1 LLLPGVD
8 DTFDGRLFF
17 ENGLGFFAV
26 VPEIGPGRYLVQ
38 FFDAFLL
45 AADVKA
51 ASVKARR
58 ALRGGSIVRGFLLT
72 LIPLSAGL

>member
-1 LLLPGVD
+1 VD
-8 DTFDGRLFF
+8 NAPDGRLFF

-26 VPEIGPGRYLVQ
+26 VPEIGLGCNPVQ
-38 FFDAFLL
+38 FFDALL
-45 AADVKA
+45 LTGNVKA

-72 LIPLSAGL
+72 SF